1 MVAIFEVGV
10 NENLKENVERARRR
24 IHNIM
29 SDSSSSSSSSSSS
42 PSSSSADE
50 GSLEDVFGSD
60 QRDDNENSNN
70 RSSLADGLDAINKK
84 QDADNYHMAS
94 VRDISFFGGK
104 SDDDDSSSSSS
115 DDDDEDDDE
124 FDSAPPKPKSKRSR
138 PDFGKMT
145 QQSAY
150 FGNMTLTEGSDEDS
164 SSSDSNS
171 KKSGSS
177 SSTSAQEL
185 PSSFRHKR
193 NLLLFIAIATAII
206 CITIGLVVIFLVLP
220 GDEDPVEKASDGD
233 GVGLGGV
240 STEGEGTNGGTPGD
254 DNNGDERDSGIVY
267 VRDLILSKEIND
279 LDVWTDM
286 SSPQYQAL
294 QWLVEEDGYFDRM
307 YSANEDGSIDTDKNW
322 FQTKVLQRYSL
333 ATLYYATNGMKS
345 WFSIGNWLS
354 DVDVC
359 LWYGIICNDDALN
372 EQFVTVTGINLN
384 YNGLNGTIPN
394 EIGLLEKSLSILWI
408 EATIFD
414 LDIVLPSSTN
424 PRLVGTIPT
433 TIGLLTKL
441 EHLVLGKNDLTG
453 TIPTEI
459 QQLGNALEVF
469 QFDGNHNLIGNVNPI
484 FCDDDTSN
492 INDIQFPLLLTLESS
507 SDSCNGQ
514 DGGEEGDT
522 TPIVCNCCTN
532 CV

>member
-1 MVAIFEVGV
+1 
-10 NENLKENVERARRR
+10 
-24 IHNIM
+24 M

-333 ATLYYATNGMKS
+333 ATLYYATDGDSWESKFLWLTS
-345 WFSIGNWLS
+345 ADECVWFSPSGSNT
-354 DVDVC
+354 
-359 LWYGIICNDDALN
+359 ICDATGFYKELDLREN
-372 EQFVTVTGINLN
+372 KMVGTVPL
-384 YNGLNGTIPN
+384 
-394 EIGLLEKSLSILWI
+394 EVSLLGSLSEFINICLLCCRVDK
-408 EATIFD
+408 ELVLSASNMD
-414 LDIVLPSSTN
+414 DIVRLLSASLRLPQNALS
-424 PRLVGTIPT
+424 GTIPT
-433 TIGLLTKL
+433 ILSQLVSIGEFCFFVHTGDLFEDLDSNVSSCIV
-441 EHLVLGKNDLTG
+441 EHLDLSTNAMIGTLPSSLGAMTG
-453 TIPTEI
+453 LSKFLGSSCT
-459 QQLGNALEVF
+459 QLMKRA
-469 QFDGNHNLIGNVNPI
+469 
-484 FCDDDTSN
+484 
-492 INDIQFPLLLTLESS
+492 
-507 SDSCNGQ
+507 
-514 DGGEEGDT
+514 
-522 TPIVCNCCTN
+522 TN
-532 CV
+532 